1 MAQEPGTSRRGVLK
15 AGLIAGAA
23 VGVGGWH
30 AASAPAAPARLRA
43 PGSRPYPDHPAGK
56 NMIPQIEH
64 IVVLMMENHSY
75 DNKLGMLNRAGA
87 DGFTIGKDGQPNAVN
102 PYPNGDLQHAFR
114 MPTPCQL
121 TGKPSQTWINSH
133 AQFAGGRNNG
143 FVATSGPV
151 AMGYW
156 QWADQPFYYSLARI
170 FPIAD
175 RYFCSVLGQTFPNR
189 RYLISA
195 TSLGWVNDGVPN
207 PLTYPKNGTI
217 FDRLDAA
224 GVSWKNYHSVLS
236 TTQLYP
242 KLYLKNVGRKVV
254 NIDHFFTDAAAGK
267 LPGFSLI
274 DPNFEKDSEE
284 DPQNVAAGEQFAAKV
299 IDAVMTGPGWGKTL
313 LIWTYDEHGGYYDH
327 VPPPPAIAP
336 DDIKPD
342 APASQQYGGF
352 TRYGFR
358 VPCAVISPW
367 ARANYVSHVV
377 FDHTSICALVEAKWN
392 LPAMTRRD
400 ANANAMLDLLDF
412 RAPAFAKP
420 PPLARPLLTQK
431 PVSAA
436 RCDSSAL
443 ARSRPPAPSPSTP
456 AWPGSSLFDDLGNRQ
471 LEDVP
476 GTGRAQRG
484 DQRVDPAL
492 GHHGLDRVHVAPR
505 QRRDRRRRH
514 SGQHFRDRLKVGRRH
529 VELD

>member
-1 MAQEPGTSRRGVLK
+1 MAEQQGIPAGDEIGEPVVPPNSTSRRGVLK

-30 AASAPAAPARLRA
+30 SASEPADVRLRT
-43 PGSRPYPDHPAGK
+43 PGSLPYPDRPMGA
-56 NMIPQIEH
+56 NTIPQIEH
-64 IVVLMMENHSY
+64 IVVLVMENHSY

-87 DGFTIGKDGQPNAVN
+87 DGFRIGKNGKPTAVN

-114 MPTPCQL
+114 MPTTCQL
-121 TGKPSQTWINSH
+121 HGKPSQTWINSH
-133 AQFAGGRNNG
+133 TQYAAGRNDG
-143 FVATSGPV
+143 FVKSGSGPA

-156 QWADQPFYYSLARI
+156 QWADQPFYYSLARV
-170 FPIAD
+170 FPVAD

-195 TSLGWVNDGVPN
+195 TSLGWVNDGVPD

-217 FDRLDAA
+217 FDRLDQA
-224 GVSWKNYHSVLS
+224 GVSWKNYYDVFS

-242 KLYLKNVGRKVV
+242 KLYLKNVGRRVV
-254 NIDHFFTDAAAGK
+254 GIDHFYADAASGK

-274 DPNFEKDSEE
+274 DPNFETNSEE
-284 DPQNVAAGEQFAAKV
+284 DPQNIAAGEQFAAKV
-299 IDAVMTGPGWGKTL
+299 IDAVMSGPGWEKTL

-327 VPPPPAIAP
+327 VPPPTAIAP

-358 VPCAVISPW
+358 VPCAIVSPW

-400 ANANAMLDLLDF
+400 ANANTMLDMLDF

-420 PPLARPLLTQK
+420 PALAKPLLTQH
-431 PVSAA
+431 PVSTAK
-436 RCDSSAL
+436 CDVAGPGTI
-443 ARSRPPAPSPSTP
+443 PPPGSITKPSP
-456 AWPGSSLFDDLGNRQ
+456 
-471 LEDVP
+471 
-476 GTGRAQRG
+476 
-484 DQRVDPAL
+484 
-492 GHHGLDRVHVAPR
+492 
-505 QRRDRRRRH
+505 
-514 SGQHFRDRLKVGRRH
+514 
-529 VELD
+529 